1 MHLPK
6 PIEIYFL
13 SDKAQDTKVL
23 ATCFAPNATVC
34 DEGRTF
40 TGLAAITAW
49 RIEAKRKYEYT
60 VEPLEAVQRDGKT
73 VVTSRV
79 SGNFSGSPV
88 TLTYVFKLD
97 RDRIASLE
105 IRS

>member
-6 PIEIYFL
+6 PIEIFFL
-13 SDKAQDTKVL
+13 SDTAQYTDAL
-23 ATCFAPNATVC
+23 ATCFAPNAKVR

-40 TGLAAITAW
+40 AGLAAVTAW

-73 VVTSRV
+73 VVPSRV

-88 TLTYVFKLD
+88 TLTHVFKLD
-97 RDRIASLE
+97 R
-105 IRS
+105 